1 MSEYSS
7 GRQRNL
13 NVGIN
18 SFSENTTVV
27 DVIGNIEVRGKV
39 GVGTTLP
46 TQDVDVRTIRIRDTV
61 YDYTNYGGALGYYL
75 TKDTGGIKW
84 VAVPPIDSNA
94 IFIAEN
100 NNILGVSS
108 FTGLNIVSDE
118 LLGIST
124 NAINPNFADII
135 IIPRWAK
142 SGETGIYTSKNV
154 GIGTTIPTADFQV
167 GFGTTGVTIDGASG
181 IVSAIGYYGD
191 YLIADQVNSSYSLIG
206 ISTISNQLV
215 VVGQG
220 SSSVAAILASSGG
233 IVTTGG
239 DLYVGKK
246 LYAGTIDIDTVVVN
260 NVNSPGVSTFN
271 VSYTNIGIVTYL
283 NVTGIATINN
293 LNVTGFST
301 FVSFNASSGVVTNL
315 TSTRLSSNTLVVSG
329 ITTLGNF
336 SPSGIVTALGDL
348 YVGGNLYTKGIQYFD
363 SIGAQ
368 YLDVLGIGTINV
380 ADINNA
386 TIDYTT
392 GIAATIT
399 RLNSTSLVSSAAS
412 FSTLNVSG
420 VSTFNIGPVLV
431 GGISTSGTANQ
442 LLQIGGGALVS
453 GKLGVGTTNPSTNLD
468 VLGNGRFT
476 GVVTATT
483 FIGSLSGNATSAD
496 FTPYALIS
504 GISSNVIGGIGSVSR
519 LTVSGVSTFTNG
531 PVLIGSALSTGTA
544 SQTLQVTGGGYISS
558 NLGIGTTTPTAN
570 LDVVGGGRFSGVVT
584 ATTFVGSLIGNATS
598 SDFTQYA
605 PLAGISTSVIGGIG
619 SVSRLTVSG
628 VSTFSNGPVIIG
640 SATSTGTTSQ
650 PLQVTGGVYISGS
663 VGIGT
668 TIPTQSIDLMGG
680 LRVRGQIYDRFN
692 NVGDQGAV
700 LTSDPINASW
710 YWAAPPP
717 FQIGIL
723 TALDDVTYYPTLRTT
738 GLAGTGGIGSASYL
752 QIDNVVTSAL
762 SYKINPARLGIGT
775 TNPITNLDVVGN
787 GRFTGIVSATTFIGQ
802 LSGNA
807 TTATSSGYSTLS
819 GIATNVIGGIG
830 SVSRLIVSGIS
841 TFSSGPVLIG
851 SGTSSGATNQPLQ
864 VTGNGFISGRLGI
877 GTTNPT
883 SPLHIIGDALVN
895 GWGYFNS
902 GVGIGTTSIVELR
915 HYNVNNGTFSVNNL
929 GGNQMFS
936 VSNVLDNTHEFKI
949 NQYLGIGTATRSV
962 FTVDNNG
969 SVSSLFPVN
978 IAVGQSNNYQSQ
990 FNSVIWGE
998 VNIRA
1003 PYTAIGSSSVVKI
1016 VPKYQDL
1023 GALSFESPVGTAL
1036 TDRGTQIFSISNN
1049 LTSTIFRIND
1059 ANRNTILEATSTGNV
1074 GIGTTL
1080 PLRKFQVTGTTRITS
1095 VGSTTN
1101 EQIDINHYR
1110 NIAYPLAGSQPTTNN
1125 GALSF
1130 DSPAGIS
1137 TNGVALFPASLFAI
1151 TNDPTGN
1158 IFSVAGYRYFSGS
1171 PWPVIDVTQ
1180 NGRLG
1185 IGTTTPQEEVH
1196 VIRNT
1201 LINADVRI
1209 IGGISSNVTIGGSV
1223 GIGTTS
1229 LFVGLDVNTNSQ
1241 FRSRVAFSQTGNPSS
1256 NNVFD
1261 ITPIT
1266 TGITSWAPPG
1276 GALVMTENRTNSGQT
1291 SGQIYTLENNDES
1304 LFRVNTIGFGL
1315 TTVITPTNPIYQV
1328 IDVNP
1333 AGDIRIFDTETRKIL
1348 SSAPGFSS
1356 TTPGDGDFLRI
1367 DTYTTP
1373 FIGSFPTVSKAIRL
1387 DKFGLIELNR
1397 NVRQISGNTVIGS
1410 STSTGTVSQNL
1421 QVVGG
1426 AYVSG
1431 NVGLGTTL
1439 PRTRLDVEGSLNV
1452 TGVSTVGLSST
1463 STPTSNSSF
1472 SFELT
1477 NNTTL
1482 TVRVRGTDG
1491 VVRTGM
1497 ILLI

>member
-154 GIGTTIPTADFQV
+154 GIGTTIPIADFQV

-181 IVSAIGYYGD
+181 VVSAIGYYGD
-191 YLIADQVNSSYSLIG
+191 YLTADQINSSYSLIG

-246 LYAGTIDIDTVVVN
+246 LYAGTIDIDTIVVN

-301 FVSFNASSGVVTNL
+301 FVGFNASSGVVTDLNA
-315 TSTRLSSNTLVVSG
+315 TRLSSNNLVVSG

-348 YVGGNLYTKGIQYFD
+348 YVGGNLYTKGTQYFD

-380 ADINNA
+380 VDINNA
-386 TIDYTT
+386 SIDYTT

-399 RLNSTSLVSSAAS
+399 NLNSTSLVSSAAS

-420 VSTFNIGPVLV
+420 VSTFTSGPVLV

-442 LLQIGGGALVS
+442 LLQVGGGALIS
-453 GKLGVGTTNPSTNLD
+453 GNLGVGTTNPSTNLD
-468 VLGNGRFT
+468 VVGNGRFT

-496 FTPYALIS
+496 FTSYALVS
-504 GISSNVIGGIGSVSR
+504 GISTNVIGGIGSISS
-519 LTVSGVSTFTNG
+519 LTVSGVSTFNNG
-531 PVLIGSALSTGTA
+531 PVLIGSA
-544 SQTLQVTGGGYISS
+544 
-558 NLGIGTTTPTAN
+558 
-570 LDVVGGGRFSGVVT
+570 
-584 ATTFVGSLIGNATS
+584 
-598 SDFTQYA
+598 
-605 PLAGISTSVIGGIG
+605 
-619 SVSRLTVSG
+619 
-628 VSTFSNGPVIIG
+628 
-640 SATSTGTTSQ
+640 TSTGTSSQ
-650 PLQVTGGVYISGS
+650 PLQVTGGGYISGS

-668 TIPTQSIDLMGG
+668 TLPTQTLDVRGG
-680 LRVRGQIYDRFN
+680 LRARGQIYDRFN
-692 NVGDQGAV
+692 NAGDQGAV

-752 QIDNVVTSAL
+752 QIDNVANSAL

-775 TNPITNLDVVGN
+775 TNPITNLDVAGN
-787 GRFTGIVSATTFIGQ
+787 GRFTGVVSATTFIGQ

-807 TTATSSGYSTLS
+807 ATASFSTYSALA

-830 SVSRLIVSGIS
+830 SVSRLSVSGIS
-841 TFSSGPVLIG
+841 TFSNGPVLIG
-851 SGTSSGATNQPLQ
+851 SGTSSGTASQPLQ
-864 VTGNGFISGRLGI
+864 VTGGGYISSNLGI

-883 SPLHIIGDALVN
+883 SALHVIGNALVN

-915 HYNVNNGTFSVNNL
+915 HYNINNGTFSVNNT

-949 NQYLGIGTATRSV
+949 NQYLGVGTATRSV
-962 FTVDNNG
+962 FTIDNNG
-969 SVSSLFPVN
+969 AVSSLFPVN

-1023 GALSFESPVGTAL
+1023 GALSFEAPVGTAL

-1059 ANRNTILEATSTGNV
+1059 TNRNAILEATSSGNV

-1080 PLRKFQVTGTTRITS
+1080 PTRKFQVVGTTRITS

-1110 NIAYPLAGSQPTTNN
+1110 NTAYPLVGTQPTTNR

-1137 TNGVALFPASLFAI
+1137 TNGISLFPASLFAV

-1185 IGTTTPQEEVH
+1185 IGTTTPQQEVH
-1196 VIRNT
+1196 VTRNT
-1201 LINADVRI
+1201 LINADVNI
-1209 IGGISSNVTIGGSV
+1209 VGILTTTSNVTIGGSV
-1223 GIGTTS
+1223 GIGTTT
-1229 LFVGLDVNTNSQ
+1229 LFVGLDVNNTAQ
-1241 FRSRVAFSQTGNPSS
+1241 FRSRVAFSQTGNPPNS
-1256 NNVFD
+1256 NVFD
-1261 ITPIT
+1261 INPVTSGIT
-1266 TGITSWAPPG
+1266 TWAPSG

-1291 SGQIYTLENNDES
+1291 SGQIYTLENNDET
-1304 LFRVNTIGFGL
+1304 LFRVNVIGFGL
-1315 TTVITPTNPIYQV
+1315 TTLPTPTTPIYQALD
-1328 IDVNP
+1328 INP
-1333 AGDIRIFDTETRKIL
+1333 SGDIRIFDTETRKIL
-1348 SSAPGFSS
+1348 SGFS
-1356 TTPGDGDFLRI
+1356 TNNPGDGDFLRI
-1367 DTYTTP
+1367 ETYTTP

-1387 DKFGLIELNR
+1387 DKFGLIELSR

-1410 STSTGTVSQNL
+1410 ATSTGTATQNL
-1421 QVVGG
+1421 QVFGG
-1426 AYVSG
+1426 GYVSG
-1431 NVGLGTTL
+1431 NVGIGTTL
-1439 PRTRLDVEGSLNV
+1439 PRTRLDVEGGLNV
-1452 TGVSTVGLSST
+1452 TGVSTVGLGST

-1491 VVRTGM
+1491 VVRTG
-1497 ILLI
+1497 IITLA

>member
-135 IIPRWAK
+135 ITPRWAK

-191 YLIADQVNSSYSLIG
+191 YLIADQVNSRYSLIG
-206 ISTISNQLV
+206 ISTVSNQLV

-301 FVSFNASSGVVTNL
+301 FVSFDASSGVVTNL
-315 TSTRLSSNTLVVSG
+315 TATRLSSNTLVVSG

-386 TIDYTT
+386 SIDYTT

-399 RLNSTSLVSSAAS
+399 SLNSTSLVSSAAS

-431 GGISTSGTANQ
+431 GGISTSGTDNQ
-442 LLQIGGGALVS
+442 LLQIGGGALVT
-453 GKLGVGTTNPSTNLD
+453 GNLGIGTTTPSTNLD
-468 VLGNGRFT
+468 VVGNGRFT
-476 GVVTATT
+476 GVVSATT

-519 LTVSGVSTFTNG
+519 LTVSGISTFSNG

-544 SQTLQVTGGGYISS
+544 SQTLQVTGGG
-558 NLGIGTTTPTAN
+558 
-570 LDVVGGGRFSGVVT
+570 
-584 ATTFVGSLIGNATS
+584 
-598 SDFTQYA
+598 
-605 PLAGISTSVIGGIG
+605 
-619 SVSRLTVSG
+619 
-628 VSTFSNGPVIIG
+628 
-640 SATSTGTTSQ
+640 
-650 PLQVTGGVYISGS
+650 YISGS

-807 TTATSSGYSTLS
+807 TTATTSGYSTLS

-830 SVSRLIVSGIS
+830 SVSRLIVSGVS
-841 TFSSGPVLIG
+841 TFSNGPVLIG

-1059 ANRNTILEATSTGNV
+1059 TNRNTILEATSSGNV

-1110 NIAYPLAGSQPTTNN
+1110 NTAYPLAGSQPTNN
-1125 GALSF
+1125 RGALSF

-1185 IGTTTPQEEVH
+1185 IGTTTPQQEVH
-1196 VIRNT
+1196 
-1201 LINADVRI
+1201 INATTLLTNEFITQGSISYASSVSTASTNKVFAKPIDPGIYTTAPARRGMFFESDYQLNDSGGQLVSI
-1209 IGGISSNVTIGGSV
+1209 INDNSSLFTVNRLVGLSSARLAPPGQRNIDTALQVNSNGNVGIATTNPIQRLQINSGGDIVVFDSMGEL
-1223 GIGTTS
+1223 GIGT
-1229 LFVGLDVNTNSQ
+1229 
-1241 FRSRVAFSQTGNPSS
+1241 P
-1256 NNVFD
+1256 
-1261 ITPIT
+1261 
-1266 TGITSWAPPG
+1266 
-1276 GALVMTENRTNSGQT
+1276 
-1291 SGQIYTLENNDES
+1291 
-1304 LFRVNTIGFGL
+1304 
-1315 TTVITPTNPIYQV
+1315 TPT
-1328 IDVNP
+1328 
-1333 AGDIRIFDTETRKIL
+1333 TKL
-1348 SSAPGFSS
+1348 H
-1356 TTPGDGDFLRI
+1356 
-1367 DTYTTP
+1367 
-1373 FIGSFPTVSKAIRL
+1373 
-1387 DKFGLIELNR
+1387 
-1397 NVRQISGNTVIGS
+1397 VIGNS
-1410 STSTGTVSQNL
+1410 II
-1421 QVVGG
+1421 
-1426 AYVSG
+1426 
-1431 NVGLGTTL
+1431 
-1439 PRTRLDVEGSLNV
+1439 

-1491 VVRTGM
+1491 VVRTG
-1497 ILLI
+1497 IITLA

>member
-135 IIPRWAK
+135 ITPRWAK

-206 ISTISNQLV
+206 ISTVSNQLV

-283 NVTGIATINN
+283 NVTGIATVNN

-315 TSTRLSSNTLVVSG
+315 AATRLSSNTLVVSG

-386 TIDYTT
+386 SIDYTT

-420 VSTFNIGPVLV
+420 VSTFISGPVLV

-442 LLQIGGGALVS
+442 LLQIGGGALVT
-453 GKLGVGTTNPSTNLD
+453 GNLGIGTTTPSTNLD
-468 VLGNGRFT
+468 VVGNGRFT
-476 GVVTATT
+476 GVVSATT
-483 FIGSLSGNATSAD
+483 FIGSLSGTATSAD

-504 GISSNVIGGIGSVSR
+504 GIS
-519 LTVSGVSTFTNG
+519 TN
-531 PVLIGSALSTGTA
+531 
-544 SQTLQVTGGGYISS
+544 
-558 NLGIGTTTPTAN
+558 
-570 LDVVGGGRFSGVVT
+570 
-584 ATTFVGSLIGNATS
+584 
-598 SDFTQYA
+598 
-605 PLAGISTSVIGGIG
+605 VIGGIG

-640 SATSTGTTSQ
+640 SATSTGTSSQ

-700 LTSDPINASW
+700 LTSDPINSSW

-841 TFSSGPVLIG
+841 TFSNGPVLIG

-915 HYNVNNGTFSVNNL
+915 HYTVNNGTFSVNNL

-1059 ANRNTILEATSTGNV
+1059 TNRNTILEATSTGNV

-1080 PLRKFQVTGTTRITS
+1080 PARKFQVTGTTRITS

-1110 NIAYPLAGSQPTTNN
+1110 NIAYPLAGSQPTNN
-1125 GALSF
+1125 RGALSF

-1185 IGTTTPQEEVH
+1185 IGTTTPQADFH
-1196 VIRNT
+1196 
-1201 LINADVRI
+1201 INSLTYLTNEFLAQSP
-1209 IGGISSNVTIGGSV
+1209 ISFASSLS
-1223 GIGTTS
+1223 TTS
-1229 LFVGLDVNTNSQ
+1229 ANK
-1241 FRSRVAFSQTGNPSS
+1241 
-1256 NNVFD
+1256 
-1261 ITPIT
+1261 
-1266 TGITSWAPPG
+1266 
-1276 GALVMTENRTNSGQT
+1276 
-1291 SGQIYTLENNDES
+1291 IYTRSVNPGIYTTAPTRRAMYFEGDYQTDES
-1304 LFRVNTIGFGL
+1304 GGQLLTITNDNSSLFTI
-1315 TTVITPTNPIYQV
+1315 
-1328 IDVNP
+1328 
-1333 AGDIRIFDTETRKIL
+1333 
-1348 SSAPGFSS
+1348 
-1356 TTPGDGDFLRI
+1356 
-1367 DTYTTP
+1367 
-1373 FIGSFPTVSKAIRL
+1373 
-1387 DKFGLIELNR
+1387 NR
-1397 NVRQISGNTVIGS
+1397 F
-1410 STSTGTVSQNL
+1410 
-1421 QVVGG
+1421 
-1426 AYVSG
+1426 
-1431 NVGLGTTL
+1431 
-1439 PRTRLDVEGSLNV
+1439 
-1452 TGVSTVGLSST
+1452 VGLSST
-1463 STPTSNSSF
+1463 RLAPAGQKNIDTVLQINQNGNVGINTNNPTTLLDVRGNVSITGITTLGIGSISSPPSNSSF

-1477 NNTTL
+1477 NNNTL
-1482 TVRVRGTDG
+1482 TVRVRGVDG
-1491 VVRTGM
+1491 VVRTGII
-1497 ILLI
+1497 ILT

>member
-135 IIPRWAK
+135 ITPRWAK

-301 FVSFNASSGVVTNL
+301 FVSFDASSGVVTNL
-315 TSTRLSSNTLVVSG
+315 TATRLSSNTLVVSG

-386 TIDYTT
+386 SIDYTT

-399 RLNSTSLVSSAAS
+399 SLNSTSLVSSAAS

-420 VSTFNIGPVLV
+420 VSTFTSGPVLV

-442 LLQIGGGALVS
+442 LLQIGGGALV
-453 GKLGVGTTNPSTNLD
+453 
-468 VLGNGRFT
+468 T
-476 GVVTATT
+476 G
-483 FIGSLSGNATSAD
+483 
-496 FTPYALIS
+496 
-504 GISSNVIGGIGSVSR
+504 
-519 LTVSGVSTFTNG
+519 
-531 PVLIGSALSTGTA
+531 
-544 SQTLQVTGGGYISS
+544 
-558 NLGIGTTTPTAN
+558 NLGIGTTTPSTN
-570 LDVVGGGRFSGVVT
+570 LDVVGNGRFSGVVT

-640 SATSTGTTSQ
+640 TATSTGTSSQ
-650 PLQVTGGVYISGS
+650 PLQVTGDVYISGS

-807 TTATSSGYSTLS
+807 TTATTSGYSTLS

-841 TFSSGPVLIG
+841 TFSNGPVLIG

-915 HYNVNNGTFSVNNL
+915 HYTVNNGTFSVNNL

-1059 ANRNTILEATSTGNV
+1059 TNRNTILEATSSGNV

-1110 NIAYPLAGSQPTTNN
+1110 NTAYPLAGSQPTTNR

-1171 PWPVIDVTQ
+1171 TWPVIDVTQ

-1185 IGTTTPQEEVH
+1185 IGTTTPQQEVH
-1196 VIRNT
+1196 VNY
-1201 LINADVRI
+1201 
-1209 IGGISSNVTIGGSV
+1209 TIGITANV
-1223 GIGTTS
+1223 GIGTTRP
-1229 LFVGLDVNTNSQ
+1229 FVGLDVNDNSQ
-1241 FRSRVAFSQTGNPSS
+1241 FRSRVAFSQIGNPSN

-1261 ITPIT
+1261 LTPIT
-1266 TGITSWAPPG
+1266 VGITSWAPTG
-1276 GALVMTENRTNSGQT
+1276 GALVMTQNRNNSGQNG
-1291 SGQIYTLENNDES
+1291 GQLYTAENNSDT
-1304 LFRVNTIGFGL
+1304 LFRINRVGSGL
-1315 TTVITPTNPIYQV
+1315 TMVSGFESRIYNV
-1328 IDVNP
+1328 FDINSDGDV
-1333 AGDIRIFDTETRKIL
+1333 RIFDTETRKIL
-1348 SSAPGFSS
+1348 STAPGFST

-1387 DKFGLIELNR
+1387 DKFGLIELSR

-1410 STSTGTVSQNL
+1410 ATSTGTATQNL
-1421 QVVGG
+1421 QVFGG
-1426 AYVSG
+1426 GYVSG
-1431 NVGLGTTL
+1431 NVGIGTTL
-1439 PRTRLDVEGSLNV
+1439 PRTRLDVEGGLNV
-1452 TGVSTVGLSST
+1452 TGVSTVGLGST

-1497 ILLI
+1497 IILV